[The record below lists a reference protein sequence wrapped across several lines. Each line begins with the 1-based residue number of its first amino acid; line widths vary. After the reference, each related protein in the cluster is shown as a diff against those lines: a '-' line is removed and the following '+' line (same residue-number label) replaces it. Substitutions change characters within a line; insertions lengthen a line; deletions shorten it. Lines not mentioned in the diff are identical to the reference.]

1 MKLIYRASDINEA
14 NIVSGMLHAND
25 IDAHVGGYYLQG
37 GIGELAA
44 FGFAN
49 VHVPDEDV
57 EKARILIAQYEDAS
71 NSYDEA
77 DTDEGHIRFYI
88 SVILF
93 ALILVM
99 IFYYFTNKG

>member
-14 NIVSGMLHAND
+14 NIVSGMLRANG

-37 GIGELAA
+37 GIGDLAA

-49 VHVPDEDV
+49 VHVTDEDA
-57 EKARILIAQYEDAS
+57 EEARILIAQYEDAS
-71 NSYDEA
+71 NSND
-77 DTDEGHIRFYI
+77 DTDVEKRYIRFYI

-93 ALILVM
+93 ALILAL
-99 IFYYFTNKG
+99 IFYYFINKG